1 MKHLLLILWLSVAT
15 WFGVQA
21 QPVMEFVQKGYN
33 LGQISESGG
42 VVSRVYKFRN
52 SGDAPLVILRAE
64 TACACTKASFSKK
77 PILPGQSGEITVI
90 YNPRHQS
97 GAFNKAISIYTNVS
111 GVRYVVTLRG
121 EVVRP

>member
-1 MKHLLLILWLSVAT
+1 MKHLLLILCLSVAT

-64 TACACTKASFSKK
+64 TACACTKASFSKNQFCRVSRER
-77 PILPGQSGEITVI
+77 LPLSTIPVT
-90 YNPRHQS
+90 NPEHLIKQL
-97 GAFNKAISIYTNVS
+97 ASIQTFRVS
-111 GVRYVVTLRG
+111 VMS
-121 EVVRP
+121 

>member
-1 MKHLLLILWLSVAT
+1 MKHLLLILCLSVAT

-64 TACACTKASFSKK
+64 TACACTKASFRVRWER
-77 PILPGQSGEITVI
+77 LPLPTIPVT
-90 YNPRHQS
+90 NPEH
-97 GAFNKAISIYTNVS
+97 SIKQLASIQTFRVS
-111 GVRYVVTLRG
+111 VMS
-121 EVVRP
+121 